1 MMIENIVFSV
11 GAALVYSFTFYAKK
25 YDLEEKEE
33 FDKWK
38 FISTISVGTL
48 VGVGSAFAG
57 YEVTYANIEAK
68 LVAYAGVIALVESLL
83 KMAYR
88 RYKKIK
94 RKRSR

>member
-1 MMIENIVFSV
+1 MIENIAFSV
-11 GAALVYSFTFYAKK
+11 GAALMYSLIFYLKK

-33 FDKWK
+33 FNKWK
-38 FISTISVGTL
+38 FISTLSVGAV

-57 YEVTYANIEAK
+57 YDITYTNIEAK
-68 LVAYAGVIALVESLL
+68 LVAYAGAIAAVESVL

>member
-1 MMIENIVFSV
+1 MIENVIFSV
-11 GAALVYSFTFYAKK
+11 GAALIYSVTFYAKK

-38 FISTISVGTL
+38 FISTLSVGTL

-57 YEVTYANIEAK
+57 YEVTYTNIEAK
-68 LVAYAGVIALVESLL
+68 LVTYAGVIALIESLL
-83 KMAYR
+83 KMGYR
-88 RYKKIK
+88 KYKKMK